1 MKPFIRNGL
10 LFTLGAVAAGIAI
23 SAAATLNLPASGE
36 FPVHWGADGAPDRW
50 TDHAGAIRYLWAMP
64 AITLAVGLVLAA
76 VPVID
81 PRKGNIETGR
91 RAYVAIWLA
100 VMVLLT
106 CVHGGVAL
114 QMLQSG
120 DGAGDSA
127 SASGQS
133 SQMVRWVIAA
143 TAALMIVIGNYL
155 PKTRSSFFFGIRT
168 PWTLSSDLAWEKT
181 HRVAGPL
188 FMIAGALGLVGAFVL
203 SGIWLALQL
212 SVLVVGAALISA
224 IYSYFA
230 WRNAPDRDHGTNLT
244 V

>member
-10 LFTLGAVAAGIAI
+10 LITAGAVAAGAAI
-23 SAAATLNLPASGE
+23 SAAATFALPATGE

-50 TDHAGAIRYLWAMP
+50 ADHAGAVRYLWLMP
-64 AITLAVGLVLAA
+64 AITLAVGLILAV

-91 RAYVAIWLA
+91 RGYVAVWLG

-106 CVHGGVAL
+106 CIHGGTAL
-114 QMLQSG
+114 QMLHR
-120 DGAGDSA
+120 GDSA
-127 SASGQS
+127 AGSG
-133 SQMVRWVIAA
+133 QMVRWVIAG
-143 TAALMIVIGNYL
+143 TAVLMIVIGNYL

-168 PWTLSSDLAWEKT
+168 PWTLSSDTAWEKT

-188 FMIAGALGLVGAFVL
+188 FMAAGALGLAGAFIFN
-203 SGIWLALQL
+203 GIWLALQL
-212 SVLVVGAALISA
+212 TVWLGIAVIASV

-230 WRNAPDRDHGTNLT
+230 WRGAPDREHGSNLT

>member
-10 LFTLGAVAAGIAI
+10 LITAGAIVAGAAI
-23 SAAATLNLPASGE
+23 SAAATLSLPATGT

-50 TDHAGAIRYLWAMP
+50 ADRAGAVRYLWTMP
-64 AITLAVGLVLAA
+64 VITLAVGLVLAA
-76 VPVID
+76 VPFID
-81 PRKGNIETGR
+81 PSKDNIETGR
-91 RAYVAIWLA
+91 RGYVAVWLG

-106 CVHGGVAL
+106 CIHGGVAL
-114 QMLQSG
+114 QMLQTGDDPGRSG
-120 DGAGDSA
+120 
-127 SASGQS
+127 
-133 SQMVRWVIAA
+133 QMVRWVIAA
-143 TAALMIVIGNYL
+143 TAILMVVIGNYL
-155 PKTRSSFFFGIRT
+155 PKTRSSFFFGRRT
-168 PWTLSSDLAWEKT
+168 PWMLSSDLVWEKT

-212 SVLVVGAALISA
+212 SVLVIGAALISA
-224 IYSYFA
+224 VYSYFA